1 METMESM
8 RNGTLKLLYCAPER
22 LNNEG
27 FVASIQNCRG
37 GVRLVAVDEAHC
49 VSEWG
54 SSFRP
59 DYLKVAR
66 FVKEIKAE
74 RTVCL
79 TATATPKVAQDICDA
94 FDINRAG
101 LFKTTT
107 YRPNLRLVVESAA
120 TKEVVYPTLFK
131 LLKQRPGST
140 IIYITTQQQTE
151 ELAKRLVANGF
162 RAKAFHAGMEAAVKT
177 KLQDEFMASDELIM
191 VATIAFGMGVD
202 KANIRNIIHFDIPRS
217 LEGYSQEI
225 GRAGRDN
232 KDSMCLLY
240 LCGEDLHL
248 KESFARGDLPSKQSV
263 RKLLQDIFDD
273 QSRRMKPGD
282 SIERKL
288 YQQSREYDIRPTTL
302 NTIYAQLE
310 LRFDLLR
317 ATTPKYE
324 GYSYIVQLP
333 NDFFKDHSRQ
343 AAAIRSS
350 STKAAKWT
358 SIDIDATAKMH
369 NLTRWDLIG
378 KLNDWA
384 GIGVIELKTSGVI
397 SVYRVMK
404 QLPATPAAVEIV
416 VEDLYKELEAR
427 EKQELDRI
435 ANVIRL
441 VTGQRCFAAELAQH
455 FGDSL
460 PDDKKSCGNCTW
472 CETHQAVK
480 LIRPPDVPWDRKR
493 FARIL
498 AAIPDRDDA
507 RYLTRVAFGI
517 VSPRVTA
524 NKLNRNDN
532 TIFASMADHPFEVR
546 SRCGSHLATISTDAR
561 YSETSPSF
569 YCCMCNVE

>member
-1 METMESM
+1 MKLSES
-8 RNGTLKLLYCAPER
+8 CAPACSSDV
-22 LNNEG
+22 LTTIG
-27 FVASIQNCRG
+27 HS
-37 GVRLVAVDEAHC
+37 C

-54 SSFRP
+54 ASFRP

-66 FVKEIKAE
+66 FVKEIRAE

-79 TATATPKVAQDICDA
+79 TATATPKVVHDICDA
-94 FDINRAG
+94 FDIDGSG
-101 LFKTTT
+101 LFRTTT
-107 YRPNLRLVVESAA
+107 FRPNLRLLVEAAA
-120 TKEVVYPTLFK
+120 TKEDVYPGLFK

-151 ELAKRLVANGF
+151 DLAKRLVSKGF
-162 RAKAFHAGMEAAVKT
+162 KAKAFHAGMEASVKT
-177 KLQDEFMASDELIM
+177 HLQDEFMASDELIM

-225 GRAGRDN
+225 GRAGRDS

-248 KESFARGDLPSKQSV
+248 KESFARGDLPSKESV
-263 RKLLQDIFDD
+263 RKLLQDIFDGE
-273 QSRRMKPGD
+273 SRKMKPGH

-310 LRFDLLR
+310 LRYDLIR

-324 GYSYIVQLP
+324 GYSYIVQSP
-333 NDFFKDHSRQ
+333 GDFFADKSRQ
-343 AAAIRSS
+343 AAAIASS
-350 STKAAKWT
+350 STKAAKWS
-358 SIDIDATAKMH
+358 SIDIDATARTH

-378 KLNDWA
+378 KLSDWA
-384 GIGVIELKTSGVI
+384 GSGAIELKTTGVI

-404 QLPATPAAVEIV
+404 QLPGTPAELEIIV
-416 VEDLYKELEAR
+416 SDLYKELEAR
-427 EKQELDRI
+427 EQQELGRI
-435 ANVIRL
+435 QDVIRL
-441 VTGQRCFAAELAQH
+441 VTGQKCFAAELARH
-455 FGDSL
+455 FGDNL
-460 PDDKKSCGNCTW
+460 PDDKKSCENCTW

-480 LIRPPDVPWDRKR
+480 LITPPAVAWDRNR
-493 FARIL
+493 FAAIL
-498 AAIPDRDDA
+498 AAVPERDDA

-524 NKLNRNDN
+524 NKLNCTNS
-532 TIFASMADHPFEVR
+532 TVFGSMSDHPFEV
-546 SRCGSHLATISTDAR
+546 CILKH
-561 YSETSPSF
+561 
-569 YCCMCNVE
+569 V